1 MILVNEAEALLLKE
15 LLDNRHLVVD
25 NIDSPEAR
33 ELMKQVVSELEDIER
48 KKIAPLTVVQR
59 EAIQARLLEI
69 VTTEK
74 PKFLMDGHDEDWF
87 FINGRGQKV
96 WNFRNATQ
104 PALEVVRELGWMD
117 QYLNTEDHVLHNIT
131 NAVKRHRLVK
141 PIKARAK

>member
-87 FINGRGQKV
+87 FINGRGQK
-96 WNFRNATQ
+96 
-104 PALEVVRELGWMD
+104 LSLI
-117 QYLNTEDHVLHNIT
+117 HI
-131 NAVKRHRLVK
+131 
-141 PIKARAK
+141 